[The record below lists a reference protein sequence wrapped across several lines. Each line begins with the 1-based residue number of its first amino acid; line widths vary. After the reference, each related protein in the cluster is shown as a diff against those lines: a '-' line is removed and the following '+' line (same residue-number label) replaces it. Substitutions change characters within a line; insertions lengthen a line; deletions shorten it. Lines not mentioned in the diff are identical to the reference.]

1 MIQSEKTQI
10 PVGPPDR
17 YSQNEDLR
25 TWLHDNFKR
34 YGDIYKASIFGRDV
48 YVVSSP
54 EFVQHVL
61 RTNWSNYRKGQWIKR
76 VGLLLGNG
84 LMVSEGEFW
93 KSQRR
98 MIQPAFRRE
107 VAGTL
112 YNVIRK
118 ANDTLLEKW
127 EKAAEQ
133 EEAVNVTRDAS
144 LMALEVVL
152 RAVFGVDYG
161 QVAPNFSILSGNPVR
176 DFAFAQAF
184 VHSKQVAAKVIDQ
197 RRKGNIGDTDILGT
211 LMEVRDRSGQTMP
224 DDQLVTEIITIIV
237 AGHETTAS
245 TLNFLWYLLSQH
257 PKIEER
263 LSAEL
268 TNVSSGEPP
277 KLEDLRKFTYTSKVI
292 DETMRLFPPGWLLT
306 RRALKDDQIGK
317 YFVPA
322 GTEIYISPYIIQRHP
337 DIWDDPDSFNPNRF
351 DLDKLKGTQELAMF
365 PFSAGPRNCIGEYFA
380 NTEMQIHLITIAK
393 QLRLRYSGSASPE
406 LEADVNLRSKYDLI
420 MYPKVRI

>member
-1 MIQSEKTQI
+1 MIQSEKTQT

-93 KSQRR
+93 KGQRR

-107 VAGTL
+107 VVGTL

-118 ANDTLLEKW
+118 ANDALLEKW

-133 EEAVNVTRDAS
+133 EEAVNVTRDTS

-152 RAVFGVDYG
+152 RAVFGVDYE
-161 QVAPNFSILSGNPVR
+161 QVAPHFSILSGNPVR

-184 VHSKQVAAKVIDQ
+184 EHSKQVAAKVIDQ
-197 RRKGNIGDTDILGT
+197 RWKGNIGGIDILGT
-211 LMEVRDRSGQTMP
+211 LMEVRDRGGQTMP

-263 LSAEL
+263 LSTEL
-268 TNVSSGEPP
+268 TELSSGELPN
-277 KLEDLRKFTYTSKVI
+277 LEDLRKFTYTSKVI
-292 DETMRLFPPGWLLT
+292 DETMRLFPAGWLLT

-322 GTEIYISPYIIQRHP
+322 GTEICISV
-337 DIWDDPDSFNPNRF
+337 
-351 DLDKLKGTQELAMF
+351 LAKYSPMQLRGPAENGSIASSCF
-365 PFSAGPRNCIGEYFA
+365 PFNLSISN
-380 NTEMQIHLITIAK
+380 
-393 QLRLRYSGSASPE
+393 RLGLKESGSSHI
-406 LEADVNLRSKYDLI
+406 SG
-420 MYPKVRI
+420 